1 MARLLI
7 TLIVFSLL
15 PILPVSGKE
24 LRFAVVPKYYS
35 VFFDQSEIGCKNAAA
50 QIEGV
55 ECIYRGPD
63 VANVRV
69 QDQLI
74 NQLIDEGIDGIA
86 VAITQSKFLVEN
98 SLKRAKEAGIPIITY
113 DSDFDGDIQEKAA
126 DYRSAYI
133 GTDNFELGKSLGEQ
147 LKKLRPN
154 GGSLIMQTGR
164 PDSPN
169 LNLRLMGVRS
179 ALSGKRYDTPP
190 GELLNNEQ
198 GWTEVRE
205 PFLNFDQLGQ
215 AVKQM
220 ESVMKGKPVKADSF
234 IAVGG
239 WPQNNETLYREMIAP
254 YKTKID
260 NKEVIIIITDA
271 SPSQLTMLQDNLAH
285 INVGQNPYEMG
296 RQAILTLHKIV
307 TKQEYDEIIYT
318 PIKFCTPDNYD
329 SCAKIAT
336 PKPAGD

>member
-35 VFFDQSEIGCKNAAA
+35 VFFDQSEIGCKNTAA
-50 QIEGV
+50 QIDGV

-69 QDQLI
+69 QNQLI

-86 VAITQSKFLVEN
+86 VAITQSKFLAEN
-98 SLKRAKEAGIPIITY
+98 SIRRAKEAGIPVITY
-113 DSDFDGDIQEKAA
+113 DSDFDDSIKEKPE
-126 DYRSAYI
+126 DLRLAYI
-133 GTDNFELGKSLGEQ
+133 GTDNFELGKALGEQ

-154 GGSLIMQTGR
+154 GGTLIMQTGR

-179 ALSGKRYDTPP
+179 ALSGKVYPAPP
-190 GELLNNEQ
+190 GELLNNDR

-239 WPQNNETLYREMIAP
+239 WAQNNEALYREMIVP
-254 YKTKID
+254 YQSKID
-260 NKEVIIIITDA
+260 NNEVVIIISDA
-271 SPSQLTMLQDNLAH
+271 SPSQLSMLQDRLAH
-285 INVGQNPYEMG
+285 INIGQNPYEMG

-307 TKQEYDEIIYT
+307 TKQDYDEIIYT
-318 PIKFCTPDNYD
+318 PIRFCTPDNYD
-329 SCAKIAT
+329 SCVKIAT
-336 PKPAGD
+336 PEPASD